1 MSIESPSLEQMYQA
15 LDLISEIAEK
25 AATVEGI
32 PLEVDQALDKIISL
46 ARYKSNVIGAKLTPK
61 T

>member
-1 MSIESPSLEQMYQA
+1 MSIESPSYEQLNQA

-25 AATVEGI
+25 AAAIDGI
-32 PLEVDQALDKIISL
+32 PSEVDQALDKIISL
-46 ARYKSNVIGAKLTPK
+46 ARYKSNVIGAKLTPR